1 MPHPTYLHHLEELKR
16 AITSGDGDKAIAAAI
31 GLEQVAKQYRT
42 LLEQANDAIL
52 ILEPE
57 SGRIL
62 DWNSRA
68 ETLLVYNAASLASM
82 SLWDLFPESELPT
95 QRQEFERN
103 QVETNV
109 ITSEISIICGDGTRR
124 FVDSSSS
131 LVRFGDRSVVQAILR
146 DVSERVRL
154 KKETEKYAEE
164 LENRNKELARAQR
177 LKSEFLASMSYD
189 LLTPVEAIQG
199 HCGILLDD
207 ELHDALTPLERK
219 EILRK
224 MEKNASQLKSLIA
237 RLLELS
243 RLEAGAVSALN
254 EDVDLVSLVHEEF
267 EPYRNE
273 LAERGLR
280 GDVLSENRCII
291 CRTDPVKLGNIV
303 RLLLGNAVKFTE
315 RGEVTVSVRVDGATA
330 VLSVRDTGVGM
341 EHEYLEDIFG
351 IFRTHERSFTRRDLG
366 PALGLSLVK
375 KFSDLLGGQIEI
387 ETEMGRGTVFTLR
400 LPDTVLR
407 VQPFAE
413 ESGFS
418 GKNGIRD
425 ALVVDDDRYTV
436 EMLSEFLECV
446 AHCRVRKAYSGVD
459 AQLRLTEQRPDFL
472 FVDLMLPQINGERLL
487 HYCGSMWGE
496 NAVTK
501 IVVTGKILT
510 SEERS
515 RLLQRAAAV
524 IDKRNLR
531 TDVLRNLLSSA
542 LNLDHSAVPAHQA
555 EGWG

>member
-1 MPHPTYLHHLEELKR
+1 VPHPSYLHHLEELRR

-31 GLEQVAKQYRT
+31 GLEQVAKLYRT

-68 ETLLVYNAASLASM
+68 ETLLVHNAASLANL
-82 SLWDLFPESELPT
+82 SLWDLCPASELPLL
-95 QRQEFERN
+95 RQEFDRN
-103 QVETNV
+103 RINGNV
-109 ITSEISIICGDGTRR
+109 ITYELSIICGDGTQR

-131 LVRFGDRSVVQAILR
+131 LIEFGGRSVVQAILR

-154 KKETEKYAEE
+154 KEEAENYARE
-164 LENRNKELARAQR
+164 LEDKNEELARAQR
-177 LKSEFLASMSYD
+177 LKSEFLASMSHD

-199 HCGILLDD
+199 DCGILLDD
-207 ELHDALTPLERK
+207 ELHDSLAPSQRK
-219 EILRK
+219 IILHK
-224 MEKNASQLKSLIA
+224 MENNASHLRSLIA

-243 RLEAGAVSALN
+243 RLEAGAVSVLN

-267 EPYRNE
+267 EPYRSV
-273 LAERGLR
+273 LSARGLR
-280 GDVLSENRCII
+280 GDVLSEDRCIV

-303 RLLLGNAVKFTE
+303 RVLIGNAAKFTE
-315 RGEVTVSVRVDGATA
+315 RGEVTVSIRVDGTTA
-330 VLSVRDTGVGM
+330 VLAVRDTGIGI

-351 IFRTHERSFTRRDLG
+351 IFRTHQRSFTRRDLG
-366 PALGLSLVK
+366 PALGLSMVK
-375 KFSDLLGGQIEI
+375 KFSDLLGVQIGI
-387 ETEMGRGTVFTLR
+387 ETQVGRGTVFTLR
-400 LPDTVLR
+400 LPGTVLR

-413 ESGFS
+413 ESGSS
-418 GKNGIRD
+418 GGNGIPD

-446 AHCRVRKAYSGVD
+446 GHCRVRKAYSGVD

-472 FVDLMLPQINGERLL
+472 FVDLMLPQINGERIL
-487 HYCGSMWGE
+487 HYCENMWGK
-496 NAVTK
+496 NAVTQ

-510 SEERS
+510 SEERR
-515 RLLQRAAAV
+515 RLLERAAAV

-531 TDVLRNLLSSA
+531 TDVLRNLLSSV
-542 LNLDHSAVPAHQA
+542 LNLDQSAVPAH
-555 EGWG
+555 